1 MSMGLLT
8 STMRAFKEAGMS
20 VTNIDNL
27 RYADNAD
34 YSHVRMRKSK
44 IQLILLSAAVCGI
57 EFCYAAETAFVSPCL
72 LKLGIHVSYMTMV
85 WCLSPLFGFFMGP
98 LLGTLSDRCRL
109 KLGRRRP
116 FILILSAG
124 IVLGLILVP
133 NGRDLG
139 FLMGDTHASWNID
152 SAENTTQFPDQ
163 NHANTSE
170 ITPETYTGKYYRGP
184 DMERSRFIEQHIN
197 GLIIT
202 IIGVVFLDFS
212 CDACQAPCRSYLL
225 EVTTEQDHAT
235 GLTIFTM
242 VAGLGGSIGYLM
254 GGINWNAVGDSNGD
268 FFEHV
273 RIVFSIVL
281 FLFIMCV
288 LITITR
294 FREIP
299 LDEIHDWSLKTSK
312 SATEQDNKK
321 TGDAGEPETP
331 AALYDD
337 AFNYNPSS
345 AHTADAQHLYNFNS
359 DPPPNRQNHQ
369 NPFPAYPS
377 FEISRRASDP
387 GEGRLS
393 RPYSSPDLENHLQIP
408 NCVDQDGSHV
418 MRQDEVTLKG
428 YWLSILHMPRSV
440 AYLCLTNLFCWM
452 SLVCYSLYFT
462 DFVGQVVYG
471 GDPNA
476 PADSKKH
483 SLYDEGVRMGSFG
496 MALYSFSCSMY
507 SLAIEKLVK
516 KFRTKPVYI
525 CGQLV
530 YTVGM
535 ILMAATKSKVA
546 VILLSPTAGIMYA
559 TLFTLPYMLIANYH
573 SCEMFEELVPESTK
587 TIHPR
592 GLGTDVALVSSMCF
606 AAQFLLSAGLGSL
619 VHAVGSPVAVVV
631 CAAVFSL
638 FGSLTATK
646 VLYLDK

>member
-1 MSMGLLT
+1 MTTLYHGTVFVCLTSVQKSVTMSMGLLT

-116 FILILSAG
+116 FILILSAAY
-124 IVLGLILVP
+124 IDLTTPNNALDALYADTSTPLPTATMLELNTPRSIYDFVPGL
-133 NGRDLG
+133 
-139 FLMGDTHASWNID
+139 
-152 SAENTTQFPDQ
+152 
-163 NHANTSE
+163 
-170 ITPETYTGKYYRGP
+170 
-184 DMERSRFIEQHIN
+184 HIN